1 MARPH
6 LHLGRH
12 ISGRHISARL
22 ESLPNKTQRLP
33 TVFPAQAG
41 SLRFRGVPQRKRLD
55 PRLRGEDGGK
65 AWDHDGRIQT
75 GSNRHVLDQQRF
87 AELAHDRNLHHRLEH
102 GKSPQPVSRLNR
114 LTGALHLQAPIF
126 LGLFNLKPLEMAFN
140 RQGAIESV

>member
-6 LHLGRH
+6 LHLGCYL
-12 ISGRHISARL
+12 STRL

-33 TVFPAQAG
+33 TVIPAQAG
-41 SLRFRGVPQRKRLD
+41 SLLFRSVPQRKRLD

-65 AWDHDGRIQT
+65 AWDHDGRVQT

-87 AELAHDRNLHHRLEH
+87 AELAHNRSLHHRLEH

-126 LGLFNLKPLEMAFN
+126 LRLLNLKPLEIAFN
-140 RQGAIESV
+140 GQVTIESV